1 MLYAHRKINIA
12 PGSGDAAASL
22 LSYYDV
28 SPKVNMEDSREFY
41 MYAGLYFDL
50 ITAGDNQRFL
60 KATTKQDL
68 RAKKYFDFRNV
79 IGLEDRLSRILAYN
93 IRNHPFAR
101 QFLTQGKIEVV
112 WETPFKDKL
121 SNHEARWLRVVRS
134 TLNRLYSEYN

>member
-1 MLYAHRKINIA
+1 MYHVKRKINIA

-28 SPKVNMEDSREFY
+28 SPKVNVEDSHEFY
-41 MYAGLYFDL
+41 MYAGLYYYL
-50 ITAGDNQRFL
+50 ITVGENFRFL

-79 IGLEDRLSRILAYN
+79 MGLEDRLSRILAYN

-101 QFLTQGKIEVV
+101 QFLTQGEIEVV
-112 WETPFKDKL
+112 WESPFDIKL
-121 SNHEARWLRVVRS
+121 ANHEERWLRVVRK
-134 TLNRLYSEYN
+134 TLKRLYSEYN